1 MKNKKE
7 EHTKFGIYYDD
18 DYDYLQHLRE
28 VRNTVVHWEQA
39 PDKPVKVS
47 VEIFIRENLKSKSR
61 DFFFTNMLCFDKCY
75 CTFGVNLYLP
85 HNIDLLIRLAFKQDG
100 FQQPNLNLNL
110 LPDVRVAASSPVCH
124 SVG

>member
-47 VEIFIRENLKSKSR
+47 VEIFIREDLKSKSR
-61 DFFFTNMLCFDKCY
+61 DFFLQICSALTSVTVLLVLIY
-75 CTFGVNLYLP
+75 TFLT
-85 HNIDLLIRLAFKQDG
+85 ILIY
-100 FQQPNLNLNL
+100 
-110 LPDVRVAASSPVCH
+110 
-124 SVG
+124 

>member
-39 PDKPVKVS
+39 PEKPVKVS
-47 VEIFIRENLKSKSR
+47 V
-61 DFFFTNMLCFDKCY
+61 
-75 CTFGVNLYLP
+75 
-85 HNIDLLIRLAFKQDG
+85 
-100 FQQPNLNLNL
+100 
-110 LPDVRVAASSPVCH
+110 
-124 SVG
+124 

>member
-39 PDKPVKVS
+39 PEKPVKVS
-47 VEIFIRENLKSKSR
+47 VEILTRENLKSSSR
-61 DFFFTNMLCFDKCY
+61 ELFLQNFSALKQLL
-75 CTFGVNLYLP
+75 LYL
-85 HNIDLLIRLAFKQDG
+85 K
-100 FQQPNLNLNL
+100 
-110 LPDVRVAASSPVCH
+110 C
-124 SVG
+124 

>member
-39 PDKPVKVS
+39 PEKPVKVS
-47 VEIFIRENLKSKSR
+47 VEILTRENLKSSSR
-61 DFFFTNMLCFDKCY
+61 ELFLKNFSALK
-75 CTFGVNLYLP
+75 P
-85 HNIDLLIRLAFKQDG
+85 
-100 FQQPNLNLNL
+100 
-110 LPDVRVAASSPVCH
+110 
-124 SVG
+124 